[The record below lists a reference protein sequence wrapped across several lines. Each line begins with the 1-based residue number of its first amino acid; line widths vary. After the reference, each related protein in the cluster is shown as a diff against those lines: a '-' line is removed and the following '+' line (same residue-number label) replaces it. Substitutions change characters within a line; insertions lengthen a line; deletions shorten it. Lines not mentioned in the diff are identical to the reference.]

1 MPSAVENPQPGGLA
15 ALPEE
20 LLEALVA
27 CGSVRR
33 FPRNTIVVLEGEP
46 AETLYIVMEGQLRV
60 YVSDEDG
67 HEAELSRIGPNEYF
81 GELMLGSRVRTA
93 SVRTESPAR
102 LCMVQRVDFE
112 RLIQTR
118 PDLAFHLIRT
128 LILRIVTLT
137 GSVQSLAL
145 MDVYGRV
152 ARLFVELARDQDG
165 RRIVPRMSQ
174 QKIAER
180 IGASR
185 SMVNRILKDLAEGGF
200 ISVGRDFIELH
211 RELPRRW

>member
-1 MPSAVENPQPGGLA
+1 MPSAVENPQRGHLA
-15 ALPEE
+15 ALPDT

-102 LCMVQRVDFE
+102 LCMVQRAEFE

-118 PDLAFHLIRT
+118 PDLAFHLIQT
-128 LILRIVTLT
+128 LILRIVALT

-145 MDVYGRV
+145 MDVYGRI
-152 ARLFVELARDQDG
+152 ARLFVELATERDG
-165 RRIVPRMSQ
+165 RRVVPRMSQ
-174 QKIAER
+174 RKIAER

-185 SMVNRILKDLAEGGF
+185 SMVNRILKDLGEGGF
-200 ISVGRDFIELH
+200 ISIGRDFIELH